1 METRLK
7 EAQDFQ
13 RGLEKKL
20 VYAEEKHDLREEKR
34 KAVDILE
41 KQVRWPISILFQN
54 TATEHYKLQ
63 LLVNVFMY
71 CPL

>member
-1 METRLK
+1 MVLSLEESLSEEKQSRVPVETRLK

-41 KQVRWPISILFQN
+41 KQVNEP
-54 TATEHYKLQ
+54 
-63 LLVNVFMY
+63 
-71 CPL
+71 